1 MRLTAC
7 LWLPALLFALLACV
21 PQTAAAQTR
30 EWRQMHQGNKAFRAE
45 KYDKSAAHYMEAL
58 RNNPTGSRA
67 LFNLAD
73 TYLAKGDV
81 RAADSLFAAAAQ
93 YETNASVRSMAF
105 HNRGYICQKAAGK
118 DSQHRQEMLR
128 QAIEMYKQALRLN
141 PHADD
146 SRYNLA
152 LCQKQLKDEKNKNN
166 QDKQKQ
172 QQQQQQQKQQPDKQ
186 PQGGKDGQDNK
197 QQKKDEQLPQQQA
210 EQYLNMSQQ
219 AEKRALQRIRQGQPR
234 RRSLEK
240 NW

>member
-1 MRLTAC
+1 MRFTASV
-7 LWLPALLFALLACV
+7 WLPALLLAILSSV
-21 PQTAAAQTR
+21 PQTVAAQTR

-45 KYDKSAAHYMEAL
+45 KYDKAATHYMETL
-58 RNNPTGSRA
+58 RHKPTGARA

-93 YETNASVRSMAF
+93 YETNATVRSMAY
-105 HNRGYICQKAAGK
+105 HNRGYICQKTAGR

-166 QDKQKQ
+166 QDKQNQ
-172 QQQQQQQKQQPDKQ
+172 QQQQKQNKQQPDKQ

-197 QQKKDEQLPQQQA
+197 QQKKDEQMPPQQA

-219 AEKRALQRIRQGQPR
+219 AEKRALQRMRQGQPR